1 MDESESEVPQS
12 VVEDSIDL
20 WYGDTQKF
28 GQIGNPQEWVNILGN
43 VSLDNAVQ
51 TLTYSLNGGP
61 EQPLTVGPNHV
72 RLAKTGDFN
81 IEIAYPDLI
90 DGVNTVEIKATD
102 YFVPSQE
109 FSKTLTLNYSAGNVW
124 PINYL
129 ADWGSSS
136 DIQDIAQVVDGKWA
150 IEGDK
155 LITEEVGYDRLVAIG
170 DETWKDYEVTVPIT
184 VKSLEQAALQ
194 SGPGVGLL
202 MRWQGH
208 NQDPD
213 NPQQPRKDFMRV
225 GGIGWYRWLP
235 NGTEGL
241 ELRGYD
247 WSHGSSTAKV
257 WDFNVP
263 YYLKMSVQSSPTP
276 GDERA
281 YYRLKFWKQADPE
294 PAIWDIEGWS
304 LAPSDPDDLFMDSGS
319 VVLVAHHVDAEF
331 GNVQVKDINDLT
343 FSLTTSVTGIGT
355 VELDPPDVTEFKY
368 GDRVYVTAVP
378 DPAYALDSWSGDFS
392 GDEET
397 LTIFMTKD
405 IDVTA
410 NFVEADPGSL
420 TVNIEG
426 QGTVDKNPDKT
437 IYDGGEVVTIT
448 ANPAPGYKF
457 EAWSEDLTGTENPGT
472 IKING
477 DKTVTAKFVP
487 TAEAAPYSDNFESC
501 ELDSDLWTIVDPT
514 GNGSVS
520 VENGVVNIMV
530 PAVDAHTLYLGN
542 RDAVRIMQ
550 DAADQDMLLEAKFN
564 SIPSKTVQIQGIL
577 VEEDED
583 NWIRFDVFSSAG
595 QVSMFYGRTIGG
607 NWFSGQYKQVE
618 LNGATEIYLRVNR
631 SGDNW
636 TPSYS
641 TDGSS
646 WDALPPFPEPLNVN
660 KVGVFAGNEPDT
672 TAPEFVAQV
681 EHFKNM
687 TFPEGGGYT
696 IAVDEVGQGMVNLT
710 PDSGSYSCD
719 QEVEVEAVPNSGW
732 YFLNWSGDASGSAN
746 PFKVTMNSDKSF
758 TANFTEEVEYIYN
771 YLPIV
776 MKP

>member
-1 MDESESEVPQS
+1 MDESETEVPQS

-61 EQPLTVGPNHV
+61 EQPLTVGPNNV

-150 IEGDK
+150 LEGGK
-155 LITEEVGYDRLVAIG
+155 LVTKEVGYDRLVAIG

-225 GGIGWYRWLP
+225 GGIGWYRWLS

-281 YYRLKFWKQADPE
+281 FYRVKFWEQADPE
-294 PAIWDIEGWS
+294 PFDWDLQGWS
-304 LAPSDPDDLFMDSGS
+304 QAPSEPDDLFIESGS
-319 VVLVAHHVDAEF
+319 VVLLAHHLDAEF
-331 GNVQVKDINDLT
+331 GPVQVKDVTKLIFTLN
-343 FSLTTSVTGIGT
+343 TSVDGNGII
-355 VELDPPDVTEFKY
+355 DVQPVNKKNWAY
-368 GDRVYVTAVP
+368 GEQVVLK
-378 DPAYALDSWSGDFS
+378 ALPNPGYQFDHWSGS
-392 GDEET
+392 ISSDEYILST
-397 LTIFMTKD
+397 FMTQD
-405 IDVTA
+405 LDVTA
-410 NFVEADPGSL
+410 HFVEQSTFYANLP
-420 TVNIEG
+420 
-426 QGTVDKNPDKT
+426 
-437 IYDGGEVVTIT
+437 VVL
-448 ANPAPGYKF
+448 
-457 EAWSEDLTGTENPGT
+457 SEN
-472 IKING
+472 
-477 DKTVTAKFVP
+477 
-487 TAEAAPYSDNFESC
+487 
-501 ELDSDLWTIVDPT
+501 
-514 GNGSVS
+514 
-520 VENGVVNIMV
+520 
-530 PAVDAHTLYLGN
+530 
-542 RDAVRIMQ
+542 
-550 DAADQDMLLEAKFN
+550 
-564 SIPSKTVQIQGIL
+564 
-577 VEEDED
+577 
-583 NWIRFDVFSSAG
+583 
-595 QVSMFYGRTIGG
+595 
-607 NWFSGQYKQVE
+607 
-618 LNGATEIYLRVNR
+618 
-631 SGDNW
+631 
-636 TPSYS
+636 
-641 TDGSS
+641 
-646 WDALPPFPEPLNVN
+646 
-660 KVGVFAGNEPDT
+660 
-672 TAPEFVAQV
+672 
-681 EHFKNM
+681 
-687 TFPEGGGYT
+687 
-696 IAVDEVGQGMVNLT
+696 
-710 PDSGSYSCD
+710 
-719 QEVEVEAVPNSGW
+719 
-732 YFLNWSGDASGSAN
+732 
-746 PFKVTMNSDKSF
+746 
-758 TANFTEEVEYIYN
+758 
-771 YLPIV
+771 
-776 MKP
+776 